1 MKGLMLSPKILHT
14 LSFLLILMA
23 ICHANVCME
32 EDMYF
37 GNWLMFSVQIAVIT
51 IIYMYRNVLCLKY
64 LTEDYKYVNL
74 YLRWTYILSVIG
86 FVVADNYIE
95 YRQLFVGIVSLLV
108 PVLCWL
114 FCRPTISLNLLSAW
128 YKYAWLPFLFL
139 FYFKLGF
146 TQFYMQPILVLVCLF
161 PLFPKKTAMMIL
173 LLGVLLAT
181 KDIEEER
188 APFIKATVAILT
200 GIAISIRNV
209 LPTKIIRIG
218 RVFCFFC
225 SVIVFVFVFGDAY
238 DVFVGKADVEEVVHS
253 NKERDVVEKD
263 TRSLLYIDVVTSA
276 IDNEYLIWGRTPAR
290 GFDITYSG
298 VLFWFD
304 KTISYNKNER
314 HKNEMVLSNILTWEG
329 LVGLL
334 LFSLIYIRGSYL
346 AVYRSNNKIIPI
358 LGCFIAWRWSWGW
371 VEDANNF
378 LITDVDLWAL
388 IAICYSSYFR
398 RMSDGEFIVWA
409 NGLLSKKHRQL
420 FQRLKIEERND

>member
-1 MKGLMLSPKILHT
+1 
-14 LSFLLILMA
+14 MA

-51 IIYMYRNVLCLKY
+51 IIYMYRNVLCSKY

-218 RVFCFFC
+218 RVFCFF
-225 SVIVFVFVFGDAY
+225 
-238 DVFVGKADVEEVVHS
+238 VV
-253 NKERDVVEKD
+253 
-263 TRSLLYIDVVTSA
+263 
-276 IDNEYLIWGRTPAR
+276 
-290 GFDITYSG
+290 
-298 VLFWFD
+298 
-304 KTISYNKNER
+304 
-314 HKNEMVLSNILTWEG
+314 
-329 LVGLL
+329 
-334 LFSLIYIRGSYL
+334 
-346 AVYRSNNKIIPI
+346 
-358 LGCFIAWRWSWGW
+358 
-371 VEDANNF
+371 
-378 LITDVDLWAL
+378 
-388 IAICYSSYFR
+388 
-398 RMSDGEFIVWA
+398 
-409 NGLLSKKHRQL
+409 
-420 FQRLKIEERND
+420 